1 MLAIKSV
8 LAEQDHIPV
17 LIFDEIDTGVG
28 GVTASGGQAI
38 CNLSR
43 THQVL
48 CISHL
53 HQIASMADNHFQVRK
68 ELTGDRTITIV
79 KPLSREE
86 KVEEI
91 ARMLGG
97 SSEIAMKHA
106 RELLKKEYRISNIE

>member
-1 MLAIKSV
+1 
-8 LAEQDHIPV
+8 
-17 LIFDEIDTGVG
+17 
-28 GVTASGGQAI
+28 
-38 CNLSR
+38 
-43 THQVL
+43 
-48 CISHL
+48 
-53 HQIASMADNHFQVRK
+53 
-68 ELTGDRTITIV
+68 V

>member
-1 MLAIKSV
+1 
-8 LAEQDHIPV
+8 V

-28 GVTASGGQAI
+28 GVLASEVGQAI